1 MEIKP
6 TYVTFKQ
13 AKKLKEKGFEIDTDK
28 FLFCKDEVNNIK
40 EHQIKNR
47 DVIYNGGLLYLLNED
62 EYRIYEQWQVVEW
75 IESNFKLYIDT
86 TCVNSTRGDNF
97 AYQIH
102 KNNDTVKSKTGFDTR
117 KEAYSAAFDY
127 ILNNLL

>member
-6 TYVTFKQ
+6 TYITFKQ
-13 AKKLKEKGFEIDTDK
+13 AKLLPNDFESIAFACYYKGEFYAHK
-28 FLFCKDEVNNIK
+28 NLLNVSGIK
-40 EHQIKNR
+40 EDLHPIDKNEI
-47 DVIYNGGLLYLLNED
+47 VLAP
-62 EYRIYEQWQVVEW
+62 EQWQVIEW